1 MGEELA
7 KKIPI
12 AIVEPLKIKKK
23 IAKEVSIAI
32 AEAVAQCRVDVI
44 SAYPITPQTH
54 IVEHLAELVNN
65 GELDAEY
72 IPVESE
78 HAAMSA
84 CIGASATGARTFTS
98 TASQGLLFM
107 YENLFIASA
116 FRLPIVMVI
125 ANRSVSAPISI
136 WNDHSDVMSMRD
148 AGWITTFAENGQ
160 EAVDLV
166 YHAYRV
172 AEKALLPVA
181 VNIDGFILSHVIE
194 PIEFLDQELV
204 DKYIPPLRM
213 KYKLNPKRPITM
225 GAIGVPE
232 IYTEAKKAQDEALK
246 ASYKIIINAWR
257 EFEKLT
263 GRRYQPVETYRME
276 DAEVALIIMGSLAE
290 TAMNAVD
297 FLRERGKKV
306 GLLRFRL
313 WRPFPLKD
321 FLKAIGKVKAIG
333 VIDRAISHGATGGPV
348 GIEVRSAL
356 YQSKKRPKVVNFIA
370 GLSGRDVTV
379 EDFVKLF
386 EKTYEAMRKK
396 TNFSYEIYGVKE

>member
-1 MGEELA
+1 MG
-7 KKIPI
+7 K
-12 AIVEPLKIKKK
+12 V

-32 AEAVAQCRVDVI
+32 AEAVAQCKVDVI

-72 IPVESE
+72 MPVESE

-98 TASQGLLFM
+98 TAAQGLLLM

-125 ANRSVSAPISI
+125 ANRSISAPISI
-136 WNDHSDVMSMRD
+136 WNDHSDVMTMRD
-148 AGWITTFAENGQ
+148 SGWIQTFAENGQ
-160 EAVDLV
+160 EAVDLI

-181 VNIDGFILSHVIE
+181 LNIDGFTLSHVIE
-194 PIEFLDQELV
+194 PIELLDQELV

-213 KYKLNPKRPITM
+213 KYKLDPKKPITM
-225 GAIGVPE
+225 GAIGIPE

-246 ASYKIIINAWR
+246 ASYRIIVNAWK

-263 GRRYQPVETYRME
+263 GRKYQPIESYEME
-276 DAEVALIIMGSLAE
+276 DAEVALIIMGSLAG
-290 TAMNAVD
+290 TAMDAVD
-297 FLRERGKKV
+297 LLREKGKKV
-306 GLLRFRL
+306 GLIKIRL

-321 FLKAIGKVKAIG
+321 FLKAIGKVRAIG
-333 VIDRAISHGATGGPV
+333 VIDRAVSHGSTGGPV

-356 YQSKKRPKVVNFIA
+356 YQSNKRPKVVNFIA

-379 EDFVKLF
+379 EDFVELF
-386 EKTYEAMRKK
+386 ERTYDVISKK
-396 TNFSYEIYGVKE
+396 PRFSYEIYGVKE

>member
-1 MGEELA
+1 MG
-7 KKIPI
+7 K
-12 AIVEPLKIKKK
+12 V

-32 AEAVAQCRVDVI
+32 AEAVAQCKVDVI

-72 IPVESE
+72 MPVESE

-98 TASQGLLFM
+98 TASQGLLLM

-125 ANRSVSAPISI
+125 ANRSISAPISI
-136 WNDHSDVMSMRD
+136 WNDHSDVMTIRD
-148 AGWITTFAENGQ
+148 SGWIQTFAENGQ

-181 VNIDGFILSHVIE
+181 LNIDGFTLSHVIE
-194 PIEFLDQELV
+194 PIELLDQELV

-213 KYKLNPKRPITM
+213 KYKLDPKKPITM
-225 GAIGVPE
+225 GAIGIPE

-246 ASYKIIINAWR
+246 ASYRIIVNAWK
-257 EFEKLT
+257 ELEKLT
-263 GRRYQPVETYRME
+263 GRRYQPIESYKME
-276 DAEVALIIMGSLAE
+276 DAEVALIIMGSLAG
-290 TAMNAVD
+290 TAMDAVD
-297 FLRERGKKV
+297 LLREKGKKV
-306 GLLRFRL
+306 GLIKIRL
-313 WRPFPLKD
+313 WRPFPLRD
-321 FLKAIGKVKAIG
+321 FLKAIGKVRAIG
-333 VIDRAISHGATGGPV
+333 VVDRAVSHGSTGGPV

-356 YQSKKRPKVVNFIA
+356 YQSNKRPKVVNFIA

-379 EDFVKLF
+379 EDFVELF
-386 EKTYEAMRKK
+386 ERTYDAISKK
-396 TNFSYEIYGVKE
+396 PRFSYEIYGVKE

>member
-1 MGEELA
+1 MG
-7 KKIPI
+7 KK
-12 AIVEPLKIKKK
+12 V
-23 IAKEVSIAI
+23 AKEVSIAI
-32 AEAVAQCRVDVI
+32 ADAVAQCRVDVI

-72 IPVESE
+72 MPVESE

-84 CIGASATGARTFTS
+84 CIGAAATGARTFTS
-98 TASQGLLFM
+98 TAAQGLLLM

-136 WNDHSDVMSMRD
+136 WNDHSDVMTMRD
-148 AGWITTFAENGQ
+148 SGWIQTFAENGQ
-160 EAVDLV
+160 EAVDLI
-166 YHAYRV
+166 YHAYKV

-181 VNIDGFILSHVIE
+181 VNIDGFTLSHVIE
-194 PIEFLDQELV
+194 PIEFLDQKLV

-213 KYKLNPKRPITM
+213 KYKLDPKKPITV
-225 GAIGVPE
+225 GAIGIPE

-246 ASYKIIINAWR
+246 ASYRIIVNAWK

-263 GRRYQPVETYRME
+263 GRKYQPVETYKME
-276 DAEVALIIMGSLAE
+276 DAEIALIIMGSLAE

-297 FLRERGKKV
+297 LLRKKRKKV

-313 WRPFPLKD
+313 WRPFPMKD
-321 FLKAIGKVKAIG
+321 FIRAIGKVKAIG
-333 VIDRAISHGATGGPV
+333 VIDRAVSHGSTGGPV

-356 YQSKKRPKVVNFIA
+356 YQSNKRPKIINFIA

-379 EDFVKLF
+379 EDFIEFF
-386 EKTYEAMRKK
+386 EKTYEAISKK
-396 TNFSYEIYGVKE
+396 PKFSYEIYGAKE

>member
-1 MGEELA
+1 MGKRL
-7 KKIPI
+7 
-12 AIVEPLKIKKK
+12 
-23 IAKEVSIAI
+23 AKEVSIAI
-32 AEAVAQCRVDVI
+32 AEAVAQCKVDVI

-65 GELDAEY
+65 GELEAEY
-72 IPVESE
+72 MPVESE

-84 CIGASATGARTFTS
+84 CIGAAATGARTFTS
-98 TASQGLLFM
+98 TSAQGLLLM

-125 ANRSVSAPISI
+125 ANRSISAPISI
-136 WNDHSDVMSMRD
+136 WNDHSDVMTMRD
-148 AGWITTFAENGQ
+148 SGWITTFAENGQ
-160 EAVDLV
+160 EAVDLI

-181 VNIDGFILSHVIE
+181 VNIDGFTLSHVIE
-194 PIEFLDQELV
+194 PIELLDQELV

-213 KYKLNPKRPITM
+213 KYKLDPKKPITM

-232 IYTEAKKAQDEALK
+232 IYTEAKKAQDEAFK
-246 ASYKIIINAWR
+246 ASYKIIVNAWK

-263 GRRYQPVETYRME
+263 GRRYQPVETYQME
-276 DAEVALIIMGSLAE
+276 DAEVALLIMGSLAE

-297 FLRERGKKV
+297 FLRKKGKKV

-321 FLKAIGKVKAIG
+321 FLRAIGKIRALG
-333 VIDRAISHGATGGPV
+333 VIDRAVSHGSTGGPV

-356 YQSKKRPKVVNFIA
+356 YQSNKRPKVVNFIA

-379 EDFVKLF
+379 EDFVELF
-386 EKTYEAMRKK
+386 EKTYEAINKK
-396 TNFSYEIYGVKE
+396 PKFSYEIYGVKE

>member
-1 MGEELA
+1 MGR
-7 KKIPI
+7 P
-12 AIVEPLKIKKK
+12 V
-23 IAKEVSIAI
+23 AKEVSIAI
-32 AEAVAQCRVDVI
+32 AEAVAQCKVDVI

-72 IPVESE
+72 LPVESE

-84 CIGASATGARTFTS
+84 CIGAAATGARTFTS
-98 TASQGLLFM
+98 TASQGLLLM

-125 ANRSVSAPISI
+125 ANRSISAPISI
-136 WNDHSDVMSMRD
+136 WNDHSDVMTMRD
-148 AGWITTFAENGQ
+148 SGWIQIFAENGQ
-160 EAVDLV
+160 EAVDLI
-166 YHAYRV
+166 YHAYRI

-181 VNIDGFILSHVIE
+181 VNIDGFTLSHVIE

-213 KYKLNPKRPITM
+213 KYKLDPKKPITM

-232 IYTEAKKAQDEALK
+232 IYTEAKKAQDEALN
-246 ASYKIIINAWR
+246 ASYKIIVNAWK

-263 GRRYQPVETYRME
+263 GRRYLPVETYRME

-297 FLRERGKKV
+297 LLRERGKKV
-306 GLLRFRL
+306 GVLRFRL
-313 WRPFPLKD
+313 WRPFPLRD
-321 FLKAIGKVKAIG
+321 FLKSIGRVKAIG
-333 VIDRAISHGATGGPV
+333 VVDRAVSHGSTGGPV

-356 YQSKKRPKVVNFIA
+356 YQSNKRPKVVNFVA

-379 EDFVKLF
+379 EDFVELF
-386 EKTYEAMRKK
+386 ERTYEAISKK
-396 TNFSYEIYGVKE
+396 PKFSYEIYGVKE

>member
-1 MGEELA
+1 M
-7 KKIPI
+7 
-12 AIVEPLKIKKK
+12 KKK

>member
-1 MGEELA
+1 MG
-7 KKIPI
+7 K
-12 AIVEPLKIKKK
+12 V

-32 AEAVAQCRVDVI
+32 AEAVAQCKVDVI

-72 IPVESE
+72 MPVESE

-98 TASQGLLFM
+98 TAAQGLLLM

-125 ANRSVSAPISI
+125 ANRSISAPISI
-136 WNDHSDVMSMRD
+136 WNDHSDVMTMRD
-148 AGWITTFAENGQ
+148 SGWIQTFAENGQ
-160 EAVDLV
+160 EAVDLI

-181 VNIDGFILSHVIE
+181 LNIDGFTLSHVIE
-194 PIEFLDQELV
+194 PIELLDQELV

-213 KYKLNPKRPITM
+213 KYKLDPKKPITM
-225 GAIGVPE
+225 GAIGIPE

-246 ASYKIIINAWR
+246 ASYRIIVNAWK

-263 GRRYQPVETYRME
+263 RRKYQPIESYKME
-276 DAEVALIIMGSLAE
+276 DAEVALIIMGSLAG
-290 TAMNAVD
+290 TAMDAVD
-297 FLRERGKKV
+297 LLREKGKKV
-306 GLLRFRL
+306 GLIKIRL
-313 WRPFPLKD
+313 WRPFPLRD
-321 FLKAIGKVKAIG
+321 FLKAIGKVRAIG
-333 VIDRAISHGATGGPV
+333 VIDRAVSHGSTGGPV

-356 YQSKKRPKVVNFIA
+356 YQSNKRPKVVNFIA

-379 EDFVKLF
+379 EDFVELF
-386 EKTYEAMRKK
+386 ERTYDAISKK
-396 TNFSYEIYGVKE
+396 PRFSYEIYGVKE

>member
-1 MGEELA
+1 MG
-7 KKIPI
+7 KK
-12 AIVEPLKIKKK
+12 V
-23 IAKEVSIAI
+23 AKEVSIAI
-32 AEAVAQCRVDVI
+32 ADAVAQCRVDVI

-72 IPVESE
+72 MPVESE

-84 CIGASATGARTFTS
+84 CIGAAATGARTFTS
-98 TASQGLLFM
+98 TAAQGLLLM

-136 WNDHSDVMSMRD
+136 WNDHSDVMTMRD
-148 AGWITTFAENGQ
+148 SGWIQTFAENGQ
-160 EAVDLV
+160 EAVDLI
-166 YHAYRV
+166 YHAYKV

-181 VNIDGFILSHVIE
+181 INIDGFTLSHVIE
-194 PIEFLDQELV
+194 PIEFLDQKLV

-213 KYKLNPKRPITM
+213 KYKLDPKKPITV
-225 GAIGVPE
+225 GAIGIPE

-246 ASYKIIINAWR
+246 ASYRIIVNAWK

-263 GRRYQPVETYRME
+263 GRKYQPVETYKME
-276 DAEVALIIMGSLAE
+276 DAEIALIIMGSLAE

-297 FLRERGKKV
+297 LLRKKRKKV

-313 WRPFPLKD
+313 WRPFPMKD
-321 FLKAIGKVKAIG
+321 FIRAIGKVKAIG
-333 VIDRAISHGATGGPV
+333 VIDRAVSHGSTGGPV

-356 YQSKKRPKVVNFIA
+356 YQSNKRPKIINFIA

-379 EDFVKLF
+379 EDFIEFF
-386 EKTYEAMRKK
+386 EKTYEAISKK
-396 TNFSYEIYGVKE
+396 PKFSYEIYGAKE